1 MAIFLFKY
9 RCQSKV
15 RDYTGTT
22 LKRAVNVRTVVYRQ
36 VADQK
41 PGSMLQIENIVTYSI
56 EQGLRFY
63 SDILARGTQLHL
75 VRKMEHEN
83 IRGSI
88 VIKEITK
95 PEIFLRSI
103 LHFQTYHTFCLHL
116 IVLFFDGHKVDISVE
131 LPFNK
136 FFSFV
141 RIM

>member
-1 MAIFLFKY
+1 MSIQGSRLY
-9 RCQSKV
+9 
-15 RDYTGTT
+15 RDYSKKGPT
-22 LKRAVNVRTVVYRQ
+22 NVRTAVYRQ

-41 PGSMLQIENIVTYSI
+41 NRIYVVENIFTYSI

-63 SDILARGTQLHL
+63 SDILTRGTQLHL

-136 FFSFV
+136 FF
-141 RIM
+141 RL